1 MKARHGA
8 SVVLFA
14 ALPILAGCV
23 IPLPEDFA
31 PPRYIHETPLPPRPF
46 PGQPAPPPIPTT
58 AAASTPTTVA
68 CFPPDESCARLIIAA
83 IDAARAQIRVQ
94 AYSFTRQ
101 DIAAALI
108 RAYRRGVDV
117 GVIIDRQ
124 HAFEN
129 SGMMPRLSEAG
140 ITVLVD
146 SVKGLAHSKVMII
159 DATIVVT
166 GSYNFTSAAER
177 RNAENL
183 LIVSDPGLAA
193 RYLMNW
199 RKREA
204 ESR

>member
-1 MKARHGA
+1 MIRMLRLRTAVFG
-8 SVVLFA
+8 SLL
-14 ALPILAGCV
+14 ALSGCV

-31 PPRYIHETPLPPRPF
+31 PPRYIHEAPLPPRPF
-46 PGQPAPPPIPTT
+46 PGQPVAPPLP
-58 AAASTPTTVA
+58 AATVSPPTTVA
-68 CFPPDESCARLIIAA
+68 CFPPDESCARLIITA
-83 IDAARAQIRVQ
+83 IDSARAQIRVQ

-108 RAYRRGVDV
+108 RAAQRGVDV

-124 HAFEN
+124 HAFEK
-129 SGMMPRLSEAG
+129 SGMMPKLSEAG

-159 DATIVVT
+159 DATVVVT

-199 RKREA
+199 QKRQA